1 MRQIFILLW
10 RRRYSEAV
18 NVIGFI
24 YSVFQFVV
32 LAELM
37 RRNKH
42 LIAHPKR
49 DLFDFT
55 MDQVCLCLP
64 RGRLYHL
71 LFLDLFRAVQRLVL
85 SS

>member
-1 MRQIFILLW
+1 M
-10 RRRYSEAV
+10 
-18 NVIGFI
+18 IGFI
-24 YSVFQFVV
+24 YSVFQFVALV
-32 LAELM
+32 ELM

-42 LIAHPKR
+42 LIPHPKR

-64 RGRLYHL
+64 RVAFTVLC
-71 LFLDLFRAVQRLVL
+71 FFRAVQLLVL